1 MMEILIGSVPDI
13 HNVRLSDVIGLW
25 EVIRITRA
33 GEDPVYPWI
42 KGRFLF
48 NFMDEMMF
56 SCIKE
61 GAHSNGTWELAS
73 KTWESVT
80 QFSIKLNDTFEY
92 MIIDIDEDEM
102 IITDGGSRY
111 LLDKKL

>member
-1 MMEILIGSVPDI
+1 MAEIITGTVPGI
-13 HNVRLSDVIGLW
+13 QNVRLPDVIGLW

-56 SCIKE
+56 SGIKE
-61 GAHSNGTWELAS
+61 GNHFNGTWELATE
-73 KTWESVT
+73 TWEDET
-80 QFSIKLNDTFEY
+80 QVSIKLNEMFEY
-92 MIIDIDEDEM
+92 VIMAIDEDEM
-102 IITDGGSRY
+102 IIDDGGSKY
-111 LLDKKL
+111 LLTRKL